1 MTDATKHAVGLSVGT
16 TTLAA
21 VTWDNALRRPPAL
34 TLRGVT
40 ITDFVDRVGDPVGI
54 VAPDGSSHRA
64 EQVLAAALRDLAYE
78 ATRGAPLPELV
89 AITVPAHW
97 RPAAVEAL
105 TRALSRLPEWTRR
118 RPVVLSEVAAAVTA
132 LQTDPGL
139 PTRGVI
145 AVCDFGGSGTSI
157 TLVDAA
163 NGCRPIG
170 PTVRH
175 LDFAGDMV
183 DQALLTHV
191 IGELAGAGSVDL
203 NSTSAI
209 GSLWRLRAQCR
220 GAKERLSAAAVTA
233 MPVELPEFRGDVRLT
248 RTELDVLLREPLAGL
263 LGVLQDTLRRN
274 GIHPADLS
282 AVASVGGG
290 AGMAAV
296 TTTLSEHLRVPV
308 ITTPRPALIPATGAA
323 LRVLRGPAVD
333 AATALAT
340 AVRMAASGPV
350 ADPAPTFAPAL
361 AWSEAADEPAGPAD
375 DAPAVVGVTG
385 ARPRLD
391 FEVDE
396 HSASAAEPQVRWYR
410 RPLALMAA
418 SIVVILAAI
427 GAVGVVLTND
437 SSAAP
442 ASTPTPSIS
451 STPEAPDPVV
461 AQPPPAEIPAE
472 APAPQPAAP
481 APAPAP
487 RTVYATPAPVTR
499 TQVVQ
504 QQAPPVTVQA
514 PAPAPADPPPAPE
527 TETVTATVT
536 PSPQAPATEAPPA
549 ESTPPPASSTEHPR
563 RWLPTIPPI
572 PTIPGL
578 PPLFPQPP
586 QP

>member
-21 VTWDNALRRPPAL
+21 VTSDNAVRRPAAL

-64 EQVLAAALRDLAYE
+64 EQVLAEALRDLAYE

-105 TRALSRLPEWTRR
+105 TRALSRLPEWIRR
-118 RPVVLSEVAAAVTA
+118 RPVVLSEVAAAMTA
-132 LQTDPGL
+132 LQTNPGL

-183 DQALLTHV
+183 DQTLLTHV

-248 RTELDVLLREPLAGL
+248 RTELDALLREPLAGL
-263 LGVLQDTLRRN
+263 LGTLQDTLRRN

-282 AVASVGGG
+282 AVASIGGG

-323 LRVLRGPAVD
+323 LRVLRGTADD

-340 AVRMAASGPV
+340 AVRMAATPV
-350 ADPAPTFAPAL
+350 ADRAAAFAPAL
-361 AWSEAADEPAGPAD
+361 AWSEAADELTGPE
-375 DAPAVVGVTG
+375 DAALAVVGVTG

-396 HSASAAEPQVRWYR
+396 HSASAAEPEVRWYR
-410 RPLALMAA
+410 RPLALMVA
-418 SIVVILAAI
+418 SIVVILGAI

-451 STPEAPDPVV
+451 STPEAPAPVV

-472 APAPQPAAP
+472 APAPQPA
-481 APAPAP
+481 AP

-514 PAPAPADPPPAPE
+514 PAPAPADPPAPE
-527 TETVTATVT
+527 TETVTQTVT
-536 PSPQAPATEAPPA
+536 PTQQAPATETPAPPA
-549 ESTPPPASSTEHPR
+549 ESTPPPASNTEGPR

-578 PPLFPQPP
+578 PPLFPRPP